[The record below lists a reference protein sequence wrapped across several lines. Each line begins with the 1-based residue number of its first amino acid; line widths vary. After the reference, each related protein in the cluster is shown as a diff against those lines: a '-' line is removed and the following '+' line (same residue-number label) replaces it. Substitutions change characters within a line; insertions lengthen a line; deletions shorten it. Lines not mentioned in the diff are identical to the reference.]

1 MSSIVVGVDGSPQGD
16 VALTWALREARSL
29 AAPGAEVSPVPAV
42 LAWDLTWIDG
52 PSGVWAAS
60 TARDTMVARE
70 AQEQERVQAIVD
82 RVLARMDG
90 DPSEIEAVQASGQI
104 VTVLLDQA
112 DGAAMLVVGRRGLGR
127 LGRLLLGSVSSGV
140 ARQAHLPV
148 TLVPA
153 EDHHGHHGT
162 HHADDGQA
170 PAEAGPP
177 RVVVGVDG
185 SPASRIALEH
195 AAEVAQRI
203 GGQLH
208 AVMCWQMTT
217 IGLLPDA
224 EGWVPP
230 EDEYQRHVEST
241 LRTTLAAAGLSDR
254 DDVVLVVEHAPAARG
269 LLAHAVGAE
278 RLVVGSRGLGGFDRL
293 LLGSISSQVIEHA
306 SCPVTVVRT

>member
-29 AAPGAEVSPVPAV
+29 AASGAEVPPVRAV

-60 TARDTMVARE
+60 TARDTLAARE

-148 TLVPA
+148 TLVPT
-153 EDHHGHHGT
+153 EGHHHGHHDA
-162 HHADDGQA
+162 HEADA
-170 PAEAGPP
+170 PAEPGPP
-177 RVVVGVDG
+177 RIVVGVDG
-185 SPASRIALEH
+185 SPASRVALEH
-195 AAEVAQRI
+195 AAEVTRRI

-230 EDEYQRHVEST
+230 EDQYERHVEST
-241 LRTTLAAAGLSDR
+241 LRTTLGAAGLRDR
-254 DDVVLVVEHAPAARG
+254 DDVVAVVEHAPAARG

-306 SCPVTVVRT
+306 TCPVTVVRT